1 MHGQVGRCD
10 MISRRTMMNDEI
22 VNKSGNIAQLEKC
35 KGSYL
40 NGLQLFGKSKQF
52 KTNGL
57 QLYNGSTITLAPSN
71 SSTGFTYATEYL
83 LDVIKKLPAGV
94 YSVSYTLKE
103 TGDLGTGVGK
113 ITLQDSLNN
122 MLVNALNTFEL
133 TDDIKNK
140 VEKVALYGRVKSP
153 STVVNFMLNAGNK
166 PKSYEP
172 YTGGIPA
179 PNIEYI
185 QDIVNAGKDGSI
197 KVDVNGSNFLN
208 ITDAKTD
215 KVSLSIQNNKIT
227 VEKLITTTGIYDPIE
242 YVFTLK
248 AGKYIL
254 QCDGFADFSFSDFGN
269 RCDLYSVNDT
279 GRKHLAALHERGMP
293 KMTFSLDVDSKIMF
307 LMRSGYKEAGKSY
320 KIKGLRINAL
330 ENHQWEQYKT
340 PQKLALSTPNGFPSI
355 WVARSGSYIDD
366 KGQHWICDEI
376 DLGRG
381 KYVQRVAY
389 ETIDK
394 STLDIV
400 PLGTNT
406 HRFGI
411 VRTKNVYKNADA
423 MSNFARYSIW
433 ANSYNS
439 FCINGN
445 QIYYGHTEVT
455 TAEEIKQKFEALQK
469 IEILGQLAEPVE
481 HDLTAEEVAAYKALH
496 TYTGTTV
503 LGNDAEVY
511 MKATYRKFK

>member
-1 MHGQVGRCD
+1 

-22 VNKSGNIAQLEKC
+22 VSKSGNIAQLEKC

-179 PNIEYI
+179 PNIEYP
-185 QDIVNAGKDGSI
+185 QDIVNAGKDGSVE
-197 KVDVNGSNFLN
+197 VDVNGSNFLN
-208 ITDAKTD
+208 ITDSKNDYVSVNVQNDEITIKKLVTTD
-215 KVSLSIQNNKIT
+215 SVYES
-227 VEKLITTTGIYDPIE
+227 VPY
-242 YVFTLK
+242 YFTLR
-248 AGKYIL
+248 AGSYIL
-254 QCDGFADFSFSDFGN
+254 CCDSFIDFSFSESGS
-269 RCDLYSVNDT
+269 RCDLYIASDT
-279 GRKHLAALHERGMP
+279 GQKWLASLHERGLMAG
-293 KMTFSLDVDSKIMF
+293 KFFLDKDENIILKI
-307 LMRSGYKEAGKSY
+307 RSGYKEVGKSY
-320 KIKGLRINAL
+320 KIKGLRINKLAKQ
-330 ENHQWEQYKT
+330 QWEQYKT
-340 PQKLALSTPNGFPSI
+340 PQKLVIATPNGLPGIPVSKDGNYTDENGQQ
-355 WVARSGSYIDD
+355 WV
-366 KGQHWICDEI
+366 CDEI
-376 DLGRG
+376 DLERE
-381 KYVQRVAY
+381 KYVQRIAEQVYNKLNLILVDA
-389 ETIDK
+389 DNNK
-394 STLDIV
+394 FQSV
-400 PLGTNT
+400 SAGT
-406 HRFGI
+406 
-411 VRTKNVYKNADA
+411 YKFKGATYPSI
-423 MSNFARYSIW
+423 SNFANYFEW
-433 ANSYNS
+433 ANKVGS
-439 FCINGN
+439 FAAFDKYF
-445 QIYYGHTEVT
+445 YYRHTEKIT
-455 TAEEIKQKFEALQK
+455 PDELNALFDSIMPVK
-469 IEILGQLAEPVE
+469 ILGQLETPIE
-481 HDLTAEEVAAYKALH
+481 RDLTAEEIEQYKALH

-503 LGNDAEVY
+503 LSNDAEVY
-511 MKATYRKFK
+511 MKATYRKFRNGGI

>member
-1 MHGQVGRCD
+1 

-22 VNKSGNIAQLEKC
+22 VSRSGNIAQLEKC

-40 NGLQLFGKSKQF
+40 NGLQLFGKSEQF

-166 PKSYEP
+166 PKPYEP

-179 PNIEYI
+179 PNIKYPQE
-185 QDIVNAGKDGSI
+185 IVNSGDNGQVGI
-197 KVDVNGSNFLN
+197 GIFGSNLFDKATATSGN
-208 ITDAKTD
+208 IKEDGTIGRYGEIGKADNIISDYIPCIENTNYR
-215 KVSLSIQNNKIT
+215 SLKMVYKWAFYDSEKRFIKIETNKSVVNT
-227 VEKLITTTGIYDPIE
+227 PAET
-242 YVFTLK
+242 
-248 AGKYIL
+248 KYFVL
-254 QCDGFADFSFSDFGN
+254 M
-269 RCDLYSVNDT
+269 YSV
-279 GRKHLAALHERGMP
+279 G
-293 KMTFSLDVDSKIMF
+293 KIM
-307 LMRSGYKEAGKSY
+307 
-320 KIKGLRINAL
+320 
-330 ENHQWEQYKT
+330 
-340 PQKLALSTPNGFPSI
+340 ALSYADTLMVSIGTVVLPYEPYKPGQFLTIFTPNGLPGIPVSKDGNYTDENGQQ
-355 WVARSGSYIDD
+355 WV
-366 KGQHWICDEI
+366 CDEI
-376 DLGRG
+376 DLGRE
-381 KYVQRVAY
+381 KYVQRIAEQVYNKINLMIIDESNNKFQNASAGTYKFKVATY
-389 ETIDK
+389 P
-394 STLDIV
+394 S
-400 PLGTNT
+400 
-406 HRFGI
+406 
-411 VRTKNVYKNADA
+411 
-423 MSNFARYSIW
+423 MSNFAHYVEW
-433 ANSYNS
+433 ANNKGS
-439 FCINGN
+439 FAAFDKYF
-445 QIYYGHTEVT
+445 YYRHTE
-455 TAEEIKQKFEALQK
+455 K
-469 IEILGQLAEPVE
+469 ITVDELNTLFNSMMPVKILGQLETPIE
-481 HDLTAEEVAAYKALH
+481 RDLTAEEVAAYKALH

>member
-1 MHGQVGRCD
+1 

-22 VNKSGNIAQLEKC
+22 VIKSGNIAQLEKC

-40 NGLQLFGKSKQF
+40 NGLQLFGKSEQF

-83 LDVIKKLPAGV
+83 LDIIKKLPAGV

-153 STVVNFMLNAGNK
+153 STVVDFMLNAGNK
-166 PKSYEP
+166 SRSYEP

-179 PNIEYI
+179 PNIEYP
-185 QDIVNAGKDGSI
+185 QDIVNAGKDRS
-197 KVDVNGSNFLN
+197 VTVSVNGKNLLPFIVGTVTSNINVMKTGVF
-208 ITDAKTD
+208 ITGTKNMDFYAVGSHDSESELSYENVPELTPGDYYMISNAKGVYLYCTVWRNGINRVLGGVTD
-215 KVSLSIQNNKIT
+215 SNSMKVTFQKGDKFRIFFRIMSETFTGKVKAMITREPVSLENYEPYHSQ
-227 VEKLITTTGIYDPIE
+227 KLI
-242 YVFTLK
+242 LK
-248 AGKYIL
+248 
-254 QCDGFADFSFSDFGN
+254 
-269 RCDLYSVNDT
+269 
-279 GRKHLAALHERGMP
+279 
-293 KMTFSLDVDSKIMF
+293 
-307 LMRSGYKEAGKSY
+307 
-320 KIKGLRINAL
+320 
-330 ENHQWEQYKT
+330 
-340 PQKLALSTPNGFPSI
+340 TPNGLPSI
-355 WVARSGSYIDD
+355 WVARNGSYIDD
-366 KGQHWICDEI
+366 KGQQWMCDEI

-381 KYVQRVAY
+381 KYVQRLAY

-481 HDLTAEEVAAYKALH
+481 HDLTAEEIEQYKALH

-503 LGNDAEVY
+503 LSNDAEVY

>member
-1 MHGQVGRCD
+1 

-22 VNKSGNIAQLEKC
+22 VSKSGNIAQLEKC

-57 QLYNGSTITLAPSN
+57 NMIDVKSVFKSEKKNGIT
-71 SSTGFTYATEYL
+71 FTVENDEIVINGTATATADLFSAKDFL
-83 LDVIKKLPAGV
+83 LKLPAGE
-94 YSVSYTLKE
+94 YTFSIQNNSNIILYLNINSKIYQTHEGIMTVTITPDSSIAYFIVRISANATFDNYRLK
-103 TGDLGTGVGK
+103 
-113 ITLQDSLNN
+113 I
-122 MLVNALNTFEL
+122 
-133 TDDIKNK
+133 
-140 VEKVALYGRVKSP
+140 
-153 STVVNFMLNAGNK
+153 MLNSGSVAK
-166 PKSYEP
+166 TWEP

-179 PNIEYI
+179 PNIEYP
-185 QDIVNAGKDGSI
+185 QDISIAGDNGSI
-197 KVDVNGSNFLN
+197 NTSVEGLNLSPFVVGDVRPNFQVFESGVFINGVKNTDFYAVGSSNNL
-208 ITDAKTD
+208 IESSYEEVPELTPGDYYM
-215 KVSLSIQNNKIT
+215 LSSSKDVTFFCAVWRNGNTRVIGQ
-227 VEKLITTTGIYDPIE
+227 TTT
-242 YVFTLK
+242 
-248 AGKYIL
+248 
-254 QCDGFADFSFSDFGN
+254 
-269 RCDLYSVNDT
+269 YSVKISVQKGDKFRIFFRIT
-279 GRKHLAALHERGMP
+279 GVKFTGKVKAMITRERVSISDYEP
-293 KMTFSLDVDSKIMF
+293 
-307 LMRSGYKEAGKSY
+307 Y
-320 KIKGLRINAL
+320 RI
-330 ENHQWEQYKT
+330 
-340 PQKLALSTPNGFPSI
+340 PQKLILKTPNGLPSI
-355 WVARSGSYIDD
+355 WVARNGSYIDD
-366 KGQHWICDEI
+366 KGQQWMCDEI

-381 KYVQRVAY
+381 KYVQRLAY

-481 HDLTAEEVAAYKALH
+481 HDLTAEEIEQYKALH

-503 LGNDAEVY
+503 LSNDAEVY